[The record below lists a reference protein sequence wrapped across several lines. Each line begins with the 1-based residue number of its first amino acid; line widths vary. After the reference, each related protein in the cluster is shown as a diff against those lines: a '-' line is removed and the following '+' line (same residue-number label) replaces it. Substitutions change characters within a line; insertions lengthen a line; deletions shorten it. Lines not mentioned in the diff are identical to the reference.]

1 MGLLFTDNSENTVAD
16 YRLSGRIK
24 RSLRETRVSLKET
37 TLPNYYKPG
46 YQSQGSGQVRGDLEN
61 AC

>member
-1 MGLLFTDNSENTVAD
+1 MGLLFTDNSENTVAE
-16 YRLSGRIK
+16 YRLSGKTK
-24 RSLRETRVSLKET
+24 RSLKET